1 MSLVRDQKKDR
12 QLCVVFINIWC
23 FLWGMSW
30 ILSMKVRLKLELL
43 RKLDVY
49 CLVTY
54 YKTVVNVTFA
64 WNHWCNWI
72 FKHRTFEA
80 RSNLCK
86 NRGVLQIIIGL
97 IDCIYSSNKFSI
109 VNNTCD
115 LINNNKMLFTPKLR
129 YDTQKIVQ
137 LCFYIAY
144 TFFWQIAILLEEKNI
159 ISYCYKCNPIFI
171 EKFKKMKT
179 DIKHFVM
186 KVFMNSQKQ
195 SGQSDEQRGPIVCWM
210 TQWPLAHQ
218 NWMCELNIM
227 IYWRWFE
234 IYMSLSCYEV

>member
-115 LINNNKMLFTPKLR
+115 LINNNNIYT
-129 YDTQKIVQ
+129 KIEIWHSKDSSVMF
-137 LCFYIAY
+137 LYCIHFLLTDCNPFRRKKYN
-144 TFFWQIAILLEEKNI
+144 FILLQMQP
-159 ISYCYKCNPIFI
+159 YLYW
-171 EKFKKMKT
+171 
-179 DIKHFVM
+179 
-186 KVFMNSQKQ
+186 KV
-195 SGQSDEQRGPIVCWM
+195 
-210 TQWPLAHQ
+210 
-218 NWMCELNIM
+218 
-227 IYWRWFE
+227 
-234 IYMSLSCYEV
+234 